1 MEQYGLAGYN
11 NYGQC
16 GNGNT
21 ETQTYLKQVKGPGGV
36 GYLNNIV
43 QITAE
48 ETTSHALAADGT
60 VYSWGRNVEGQL
72 GVNSANSSANCY
84 PVKMQKVSNIIQ
96 ITGGENH
103 LSMLD
108 ADGSV
113 WSVGYN
119 GYGQFGIGNAVNA
132 ILPIQMQ
139 NADGSVLYGVK
150 EIAAGRYSTYIIKE
164 DNTVLSCRL

>member
-1 MEQYGLAGYN
+1 MKIGIKYIDEETGEEKTREEEITDVVDIAAGIHHTLVLRKDGTVWASGWN

-21 ETQTYLKQVKGPGGV
+21 TNQSYLSQVKGQNGV

-43 QITAE
+43 QITCE

-72 GVNSANSSANCY
+72 GVNYYDNGANTY
-84 PVKMQKVSNIIQ
+84 PIKMQKVSNIIQ
-96 ITGGENH
+96 ITGGEYH
-103 LSMLD
+103 VSMLD

-113 WSVGYN
+113 WSTR
-119 GYGQFGIGNAVNA
+119 I
-132 ILPIQMQ
+132 
-139 NADGSVLYGVK
+139 
-150 EIAAGRYSTYIIKE
+150 
-164 DNTVLSCRL
+164 